1 MKNIFLRHQ
10 PFYRHLSGG
19 VLIAAA
25 MAINA
30 PATAQFAGSIGA
42 GTWVQPQKN
51 DWQPTANMLLAYRL
65 PLGNQSI
72 YVSAGGKAGAGMYQD
87 AYVSLTAGYRLLSL
101 ESGFG
106 FGING
111 GVERQKSQNRNHF
124 TWAAF
129 GAEIFMPGG
138 FSLQVGGRVPVGT
151 KERVVSGTAQQG
163 GFILRDK
170 EPGSCAPNNPT
181 RVCVPVFQNRQESVE
196 RSNKVIDILASYRL
210 PVFQKSDV
218 FIYGG
223 GYRVQRP
230 GKDLDGVVGGI
241 DARIELF
248 GGLQL
253 AVSSQVQHDHDHKKT
268 LSAGVG
274 VQWNFGA
281 TAAIDTPRQ
290 RQLLQP
296 PRRLS
301 LDEQRVSIQ
310 EGAVSEEPAIWDYYQ
325 KPVSEIRFVNSNN
338 ADQIITQANALAD
351 FGVLLVDGKITIPVG
366 SSLELKAKYSAVMGG
381 GINLNFTTKAGDRRA
396 VYQTPGGRGE
406 IIQTD
411 SVLDTIILNKAE
423 HVLMQGFDIRGGATG
438 LKITESQNIIARDIY
453 FAQNATAIDVQ
464 QGAGVVMQ
472 AINIDQPTRTALRI
486 DGLRGGIWDGV
497 DIFTTATDA
506 EGIVV
511 TGRAEEITLRNIR
524 LQSFTGVDLN
534 PAIQV
539 IRNGGAAIILENI
552 NVGDWNVTSRIRLG
566 AFVFDRQAN
575 IADGG
580 GNTSRGITKICDRD
594 GLNAVN
600 GLQVT
605 NLDNGALLTC
615 Q

>member
-10 PFYRHLSGG
+10 PFYCHLSGG

-51 DWQPTANMLLAYRL
+51 DWQPTANLMLAYQL
-65 PLGNQSI
+65 PLGNQAI
-72 YVSAGGKAGAGMYQD
+72 YVVAGGKADDGVYQD
-87 AYVSLTAGYRLLSL
+87 AYVSLNAGYRLLSL

-106 FGING
+106 FGFNG
-111 GVERQKSQNRNHF
+111 GVERQKTGNRNHF
-124 TWAAF
+124 TWAAL
-129 GAEIFMPGG
+129 GVEIFMPGEI
-138 FSLQVGGRVPVGT
+138 SLQIGGRVPLST
-151 KERVVSGTAQQG
+151 KERVVPGTAQQG
-163 GFILRDK
+163 GFVLRDK
-170 EPGSCAPNNPT
+170 EPGSCAPDNPT

-196 RSNKVIDILASYRL
+196 RSSKTVDVLVSYRL

-223 GYRVQRP
+223 AYRVQRP
-230 GKDLDGVVGGI
+230 GKDLDGVVGGV

-253 AVSSQVQHDHDHKKT
+253 AAFSQVQHDRDDKKAF
-268 LSAGVG
+268 SAGVG
-274 VQWNFGA
+274 IQWNFGA
-281 TAAIDTPRQ
+281 AAAIDMPRQ
-290 RQLLQP
+290 RQLFQS

-301 LDEQRVSIQ
+301 LDQQRVTVQ

-325 KPVSEIRFVNSNN
+325 KPVSEIRFVNTKNP
-338 ADQIITQANALAD
+338 DQIIAQANALAD
-351 FGVLLVDGKITIPVG
+351 FGVLLVDGTINVPYG
-366 SSLELKAKYSAVMGG
+366 FSLELKAKYSAVMGG

-396 VYQTPGGRGE
+396 VYQTPGGGGQ
-406 IIQTD
+406 IIQTN
-411 SVLDTIILNKAE
+411 SLLDTIVLNKAE
-423 HVLMQGFDIRGGATG
+423 HVLLQGFDIQGGATG
-438 LKITESQNIIARDIY
+438 LRITESQNVVARDVH
-453 FAQNATAIDVQ
+453 FNQNATAIDVK

-472 AINIDQPTRTALRI
+472 GISIDQPTRTALRI

-552 NVGDWNVTSRIRLG
+552 NVGDWNVTSRVRLG